1 MNQRV
6 YGLHTITDVLEEAK
20 LISKNTEKSIEVKIS
35 QDPKVEISFFLA
47 KLFKTYRLLLLFP
60 LIKF

>member
-35 QDPKVEISFFLA
+35 QDPYMELNFFLA
-47 KLFKTYRLLLLFP
+47 NLF
-60 LIKF
+60 